1 MATRQYAGQTT
12 GDRLVSQQARVN
24 SAAKTLLVM
33 AGGTGGH
40 VFPGLAVAD
49 LLAAQGWTIHWLGT
63 AERMEAQLVPQHG
76 YPLHTITIAGV
87 RGNGLKRKIL
97 APLHIIKAIFQAR
110 KVLKQVQP
118 QVVLGMGGFAAGP
131 GGVAA
136 WLAGIPLV
144 LHEQN
149 AAAGVTNKLLA
160 RFAKRILM
168 AFPGAFA
175 DAKNTQVVGN
185 PVRTDVLT
193 LPLPKERISAAG
205 EPLRVLVVG
214 GSLGAKILNET
225 VPEALALASNIAVR
239 HQTGRGNS
247 QAVQAAY
254 GALNIKADV
263 SDFIDDMAGAY
274 GQADLVVCR
283 AGALTVSEVA
293 AAGVGAIFVP
303 LPHAVDDHQTKN
315 AQTLSD
321 QEAAILMPQP
331 ELSATRLA
339 EQLHYFNEHRA
350 ALLAMA
356 EQARSLAIT
365 DAAERVAESLRRV
378 AK

>member
-1 MATRQYAGQTT
+1 MSQQTT
-12 GDRLVSQQARVN
+12 SN
-24 SAAKTLLVM
+24 PSPHTLLVM

-76 YPLHTITIAGV
+76 YPLHTIDIAGV
-87 RGNGLKRKIL
+87 RGNGLKRKLL
-97 APLHIIKAIFQAR
+97 APWHIIKAIWQAR
-110 KVLKQVQP
+110 TIMKQVQP

-149 AAAGVTNKLLA
+149 AAAGMTNKLLSRLA
-160 RFAKRILM
+160 QQILM
-168 AFPGAFA
+168 AFSGAFPHA
-175 DAKNTQVVGN
+175 GNTQVVGN
-185 PVRTDVLT
+185 PVRADVLT
-193 LPLPKERISAAG
+193 LPSPKTRIATADQ
-205 EPLRVLVVG
+205 PLRVLVVG
-214 GSLGAKILNET
+214 GSLGAQILNET
-225 VPEALALASNIAVR
+225 VPEAVAMTSHIAVR
-239 HQTGRGNS
+239 HQTGKGNS
-247 QAVQAAY
+247 QAVMAAY
-254 GALNIKADV
+254 SARNIKADV
-263 SDFIDDMAGAY
+263 SDFIEDMAGAY

-315 AQTLSD
+315 ARTLS
-321 QEAAILMPQP
+321 EHGAAILIPQA
-331 ELSATRLA
+331 ELNVARLA
-339 EQLHYFNEHRA
+339 EQLHYFSEHRA
-350 ALLAMA
+350 ALLTMA

-365 DAAERVAESLRRV
+365 DATERVAECVRSV

>member
-1 MATRQYAGQTT
+1 M
-12 GDRLVSQQARVN
+12 SQQARVN